1 MKKIY
6 AVIIA
11 ASMLLSLSAADAK
24 PRDEKADFLKSQSV
38 MTDKADAANDEPA
51 PAQNGENAPTGTP
64 SAPSIPTPDNG
75 APAEEI
81 PGDSIEAT
89 SNYYCVIPN
98 DSIKSMEAL
107 CLKYNAPMS
116 VYRSFNQLVVLKR
129 LGVIVTVNP
138 KDTYFISKLRKEYNA
153 KPLRKV
159 LLKAKIHVKSLTY
172 KVDLTEER
180 NVKSDFKTNDAA
192 LGEMIKN
199 PYGHNSTMFKSMAK
213 QFPGMLDKVTIKA
226 NDYWGFGKKRKILFN
241 PVVTLELVALNMNGK
256 DKNVTI
262 FFQEFAFDTIKHD
275 DSYQWGKQ

>member
-1 MKKIY
+1 MKKVY

-11 ASMLLSLSAADAK
+11 VSMFLSFTTANAK
-24 PRDEKADFLKSQSV
+24 PRDEKSDFLKSQSV
-38 MTDKADAANDEPA
+38 VTEKADVANEAPA
-51 PAQNGENAPTGTP
+51 PAQNTENAPAGTP
-64 SAPSIPTPDNG
+64 SAPSMPEPDNG
-75 APAEEI
+75 APVEET
-81 PGDSIEAT
+81 PGDTQSAT

-116 VYRSFNQLVVLKR
+116 VYRAFNQLVVLKR
-129 LGVIVTVNP
+129 LGVIVNVNP

-159 LLKAKIHVKSLTY
+159 MLKAKIHVKSLTY
-172 KVDLTEER
+172 SVDLTEAREI
-180 NVKSDFKTNDAA
+180 KSDFKTNDAS

-199 PYGHNSTMFKSMAK
+199 PYGHNSSMFKSLAK
-213 QFPGMLDKVTIKA
+213 QFPGMLDKVTVKA
-226 NDYWGFGKKRKILFN
+226 KDLWGFGKKRKLLFN

-262 FFQEFAFDTIKHD
+262 YFQEFAFDTIKHD
-275 DSYQWGKQ
+275 DSYQW